1 MDRSSP
7 KIVVK
12 RPSLRRLWGPIVG
25 IGLTQMIGWGTSFT
39 ALTVLGTQIARD
51 LSMAR
56 EAVFG
61 SLSIML
67 LVSAVVA
74 PRVGRFID
82 AEGARDLML
91 PGTLVGAVSL
101 LVVAV
106 SQGPWS
112 FWFGWALFG
121 LTVAMMLNNA
131 AAPALVQIAG
141 TDSRRAVSA
150 YTIVTG
156 VTSAIFLPLTEWL
169 ASRYGWRHTMLIF
182 SLMYIVICL
191 PVLLAVLP
199 KVKPERPIAGS
210 AGGEFV
216 SWDGVLPTT
225 WRRTG
230 FWLVA
235 LWMAM
240 QGLMAWGFNVQ
251 VVDILTGG
259 GLSRDQAIAVWM
271 LSGPSQAVARLG
283 DLASGGKSGILRM
296 ALLASAAAVIGFTG
310 GLMFGVSTWT
320 ASALAVCFGVSQGL
334 YAVARSLLPLR
345 LFGLRTFGT
354 TMGYLALP
362 LNVVSALAPLAFS
375 SILVNA
381 GPMAA
386 FSVAAGAGVVS
397 LVALVVLDRLITAVG
412 KDETADAEKS

>member
-1 MDRSSP
+1 
-7 KIVVK
+7 
-12 RPSLRRLWGPIVG
+12 
-25 IGLTQMIGWGTSFT
+25 MIGWGTSFT

-101 LVVAV
+101 LVVGA

-131 AAPALVQIAG
+131 AVPALVQIAG
-141 TDSRRAVSA
+141 PDSRRAVSA

-156 VTSAIFLPLTEWL
+156 VTSAVFLPLTDWL
-169 ASRYGWRHTMLIF
+169 AARYGWRHTMLLF
-182 SLMYIVICL
+182 SLMYVVICL
-191 PVLLAVLP
+191 PVLLMVLP
-199 KVKPERPIAGS
+199 QTKPERPVATS
-210 AGGEFV
+210 SGGEAI
-216 SWDGVLPTT
+216 SWDGVLPTN

-259 GLSRDQAIAVWM
+259 GLTRDQAIGVWM

-283 DLASGGKSGILRM
+283 DLASGGRSGILRM
-296 ALLASAAAVIGFTG
+296 ALIASASAVFGFSG
-310 GLMFGVSTWT
+310 GLVFGVSTLT
-320 ASALAVCFGVSQGL
+320 ATTLAICFGVSQGL

-362 LNVVSALAPLAFS
+362 LNVVSALAPLMFS
-375 SILVNA
+375 SILVKA

-386 FSVAAGAGVVS
+386 FWVAAGAGVIS
-397 LVALVVLDRLITAVG
+397 LAALLVLDRLIKAVG
-412 KDETADAEKS
+412 SEEAPDAEGRAG